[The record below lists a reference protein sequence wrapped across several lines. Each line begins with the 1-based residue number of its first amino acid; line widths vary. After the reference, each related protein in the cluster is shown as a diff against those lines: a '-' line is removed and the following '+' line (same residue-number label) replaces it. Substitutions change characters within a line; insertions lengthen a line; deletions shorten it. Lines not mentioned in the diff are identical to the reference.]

1 MIGGD
6 DQPDSVWMAAARCRD
21 LEPAMFF
28 PSDGLGVELARRICV
43 SCPVK
48 GPCLEYA
55 LQHHIEHGVWGGTS
69 ERERRRIARRRRSV
83 PHTSM

>member
-6 DQPDSVWMAAARCRD
+6 GQTDSIWMAAARCRD

-43 SCPVK
+43 NCPVQA
-48 GPCLEYA
+48 PCLEYA